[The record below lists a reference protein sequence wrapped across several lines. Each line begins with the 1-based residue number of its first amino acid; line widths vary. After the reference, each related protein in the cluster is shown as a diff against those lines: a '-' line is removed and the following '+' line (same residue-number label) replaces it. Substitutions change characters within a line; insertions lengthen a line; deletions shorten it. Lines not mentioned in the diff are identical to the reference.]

1 MHGHDLSG
9 QPRSLRQVRG
19 GYLQHQPALLP
30 QLGQV
35 LPGGLGILL
44 SVSAGVAMRKAITIA
59 TAATSALFALGCG
72 GSLAR
77 DDAGGTGLGGA
88 SGTAGGRGD
97 AGGGAGAGQAT
108 DGGSD
113 QSSCTALCGRV
124 ERGLR
129 ATGNCMYVVSCPA
142 VGDFTGLAV
151 LVNGQAV
158 PRDASHVEGWD
169 YTDASM
175 SAFEL
180 FGQVC
185 MDVLNNGAS
194 VDVSYLCEVA

>member
-1 MHGHDLSG
+1 
-9 QPRSLRQVRG
+9 
-19 GYLQHQPALLP
+19 
-30 QLGQV
+30 
-35 LPGGLGILL
+35 
-44 SVSAGVAMRKAITIA
+44 MRKTITIA
-59 TAATSALFALGCG
+59 MAATAALLALGCG
-72 GSLAR
+72 GSPAR
-77 DDAGGTGLGGA
+77 DDAGATGLGGA
-88 SGTAGGRGD
+88 SGGRGG
-97 AGGGAGAGQAT
+97 AGGGAGTGQAS

-124 ERGLR
+124 ERALR

-151 LVNGQAV
+151 LVDGQAV
-158 PRDASHVEGWD
+158 PRDASRGEGWD

-185 MDVLNNGAS
+185 MDVPNNGAS
-194 VDVSYLCEVA
+194 VDVSYLCELP

>member
-1 MHGHDLSG
+1 
-9 QPRSLRQVRG
+9 
-19 GYLQHQPALLP
+19 
-30 QLGQV
+30 
-35 LPGGLGILL
+35 
-44 SVSAGVAMRKAITIA
+44 MRKPTTIAMAA
-59 TAATSALFALGCG
+59 TAALLALGCG
-72 GSLAR
+72 GSLTR
-77 DDAGGTGLGGA
+77 DDAGATGLGGA
-88 SGTAGGRGD
+88 SGTAGGRGG
-97 AGGGAGAGQAT
+97 AGGGAGGQAT

-124 ERGLR
+124 ERALR

-151 LVNGQAV
+151 LVEGQAV

-175 SAFEL
+175 SAVEL

-185 MDVLNNGAS
+185 MDVLSNGAS
-194 VDVSYLCEVA
+194 VDVSYLCELP

>member
-1 MHGHDLSG
+1 
-9 QPRSLRQVRG
+9 
-19 GYLQHQPALLP
+19 
-30 QLGQV
+30 
-35 LPGGLGILL
+35 
-44 SVSAGVAMRKAITIA
+44 MRKAIAVAMAA
-59 TAATSALFALGCG
+59 TAALLALGCG

-77 DDAGGTGLGGA
+77 DDAGATGLGGA
-88 SGTAGGRGD
+88 SGAAGGR
-97 AGGGAGAGQAT
+97 GGAGAGQAT

-129 ATGNCMYVVSCPA
+129 ATGNCVYVVSCPA

-151 LVNGQAV
+151 LVDGQAV
-158 PRDASHVEGWD
+158 PRDGSHVEGWD

-185 MDVLNNGAS
+185 MDVLNNSAS
-194 VDVSYLCEVA
+194 VDVSYLCELP